1 MSSASATGPSID
13 FLMYGS
19 PARLL
24 SISGRTARIVAGHS
38 PYVSRRGAV
47 YGRAEHKPTAAL
59 ASPESRRQHGLRD
72 PSELV
77 ITARLVGAYTIV
89 HCALFVLFGWAVAG
103 LFALA
108 DRDRHVL
115 FAVFMLFLCFEV
127 AAFALVTVLASWLLH
142 TITPAAIIGA
152 NLIAT
157 VVMLFLLFRNHR
169 RAPGEVLTSAE

>member
-1 MSSASATGPSID
+1 MDRHRILSEGLGVGLAGAAAVAVW
-13 FLMYGS
+13 FLVFDLIAGVPFRT
-19 PARLL
+19 PALL
-24 SISGRTARIVAGHS
+24 
-38 PYVSRRGAV
+38 GAV
-47 YGRAEHKPTAAL
+47 L
-59 ASPESRRQHGLRD
+59 FHGLRD

-89 HCALFVLFGWAVAG
+89 HCGLFVLFGWAAAG
-103 LFALA
+103 LFTLA

-115 FAVFMLFLCFEV
+115 FGVFMLFLCFEV
-127 AAFALVTVLASWLLH
+127 AAFAFVAVLGSWLLH

>member
-1 MSSASATGPSID
+1 MDRHRILSEGLWVGLAGAAAVAVW
-13 FLMYGS
+13 FLVFDLIAGAPFRT
-19 PARLL
+19 PALL
-24 SISGRTARIVAGHS
+24 
-38 PYVSRRGAV
+38 GAV
-47 YGRAEHKPTAAL
+47 L
-59 ASPESRRQHGLRD
+59 FHGLRD

-89 HCALFVLFGWAVAG
+89 HCALFVLFGWAAAG
-103 LFALA
+103 LFTLA

-127 AAFALVTVLASWLLH
+127 AAFAFIAVLGSWLLH

>member
-1 MSSASATGPSID
+1 MDRHRILSEGLWVGLAGAAAVAVW
-13 FLMYGS
+13 FLVFDLIAGVPFRT
-19 PARLL
+19 PALL
-24 SISGRTARIVAGHS
+24 
-38 PYVSRRGAV
+38 GAV
-47 YGRAEHKPTAAL
+47 L
-59 ASPESRRQHGLRD
+59 FHGLRD

-77 ITARLVGAYTIV
+77 ITARLVGAYTIA
-89 HCALFVLFGWAVAG
+89 HCGLFVLFGWAAAG
-103 LFALA
+103 LFTLA

-115 FAVFMLFLCFEV
+115 FGVFMLFLCFEV
-127 AAFALVTVLASWLLH
+127 AAFAFVAVLGSWLLH